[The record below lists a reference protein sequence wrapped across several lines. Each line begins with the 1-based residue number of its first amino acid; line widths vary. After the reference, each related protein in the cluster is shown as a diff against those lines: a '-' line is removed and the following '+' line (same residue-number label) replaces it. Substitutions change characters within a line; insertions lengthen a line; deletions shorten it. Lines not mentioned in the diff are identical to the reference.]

1 MGSCV
6 RFCNNQYHHCHK
18 PHNSPLSAKLSNMT
32 LLGFNPATRIDV
44 ALLALAILGTCF
56 AEKREIYLALMEGDP
71 VAFAGVSSSHEHG
84 FSRQN
89 LNREAS
95 RAHAKRLVDSHD
107 QLLQSVLETGSYK
120 KLYSFNHV
128 INGFSVHITE
138 SQAKR
143 LKETPGVRLVERDRG
158 AKLMTT
164 YTPQFLGLR
173 QGVWRQ
179 QGGPRD
185 AGEGIVLGFV
195 DTGINPAHPSFANV
209 GLPPLNGTSRFSG
222 GACETGPLFPAISCN
237 GKIISARF
245 FSAGAQAAA
254 ALNPLVD
261 ILSPFDAVG
270 HGSHVASI
278 AAGNPDVAVVAN
290 GLYGWASGVAPG
302 ARIAVYKVV
311 YPTVGTLTDVV
322 AAIDQAVHDG
332 VDALAL
338 SVGPDEAPEDTPTLL
353 SVFDMA
359 MLSARR
365 AGVFV
370 AQAVG
375 NKGPSPSTVLS
386 YSPWAVGV
394 AAASTDRTYPASLLL
409 GSGQRIAGVGLSGP
423 TLGNGMVHY
432 KLVLAKDAIFPYG
445 AFPRTPPYTEECQ
458 YPQALDP
465 ALVLGS
471 IVICTFSAGFFNQ
484 TSSLT
489 AILNTARS
497 RGFAGFVLVANP
509 AYGDFIAEPIPFY
522 VPGIMIPRVA
532 DAQILSQYY
541 EQETGRDQGGASTRF
556 GARAAIGE
564 GRVASFGG
572 RAPTVS
578 RFSSRGPDYID
589 VDRTPVDVLKPDIL
603 APGHQVWAAWSPMSA
618 SEPILV
624 GQSFALLSGTSMATP
639 HVIGAAALIK
649 QINPSWTP
657 SMIASAM
664 LTTATKHDNYGDLI
678 MAEGSDISS
687 LSPATPF
694 DIGSGLLNP
703 TSALNPGLV
712 FPSDHEDDISFLC
725 SLPKMDPL
733 MVKAA
738 TGESCTRSL
747 TYPSDLNL
755 PSVTISALTGVRTV
769 RRRVK
774 NVSAR
779 QLTFTVSMRPPNGTA
794 ISVNPPWFTIDPQG
808 VQDLDME
815 ISVTQA
821 SNELSGFRHGEV
833 VLTGPED
840 PSSQIQLVVP
850 ITFSVR
856 VQPDG

>member
-1 MGSCV
+1 
-6 RFCNNQYHHCHK
+6 
-18 PHNSPLSAKLSNMT
+18 MT
-32 LLGFNPATRIDV
+32 RLGFNPAAWV
-44 ALLALAILGTCF
+44 GVVLLASTIFRICF

-84 FSRQN
+84 FSRHN
-89 LNREAS
+89 LNREVS

-143 LKETPGVRLVERDRG
+143 LRETPGVRLVERDRG

-164 YTPQFLGLR
+164 YTPQFLGLH
-173 QGVWRQ
+173 QGAWRQ
-179 QGGPRD
+179 QGGPRN
-185 AGEGIVLGFV
+185 AGKGIVLGFV
-195 DTGINPAHPSFANV
+195 DTGINPAHPSFANA
-209 GLPPLNGTSRFSG
+209 GLLPSNRTSRFS

-237 GKIISARF
+237 GKIVSARF
-245 FSAGAQAAA
+245 FSAGAQAAS
-254 ALNPLVD
+254 PLDPSVD
-261 ILSPFDAVG
+261 ILSPFDAAG
-270 HGSHVASI
+270 HG
-278 AAGNPDVAVVAN
+278 
-290 GLYGWASGVAPG
+290 
-302 ARIAVYKVV
+302 RIAVYKAV
-311 YPTVGTLTDVV
+311 YPSVGTLTDVV

-332 VDALAL
+332 VDMLSL

-359 MLSARR
+359 MLFARR

-375 NKGPSPSTVLS
+375 NNGPSPSTVLS
-386 YSPWAVGV
+386 YGPWAVGV

-423 TLGNGMVHY
+423 TLGNGAIRY

-445 AFPRTPPYTEECQ
+445 VFPRTPPYTEECQ

-471 IVICTFSAGFFNQ
+471 IVICTFSAGFSNQ

-497 RGFAGFVLVANP
+497 LGFAGFALVANP
-509 AYGDFIAEPIPFY
+509 AYGNFIAEPIPFS

-541 EQETGRDQGGASTRF
+541 EQETGRGQGRAWTRF
-556 GARAAIGE
+556 GATAAIGE

-578 RFSSRGPDYID
+578 GFSSRGPDYID
-589 VDRTPVDVLKPDIL
+589 VKKTPIDVLKPDIL

-639 HVIGAAALIK
+639 HVVGAAALIK
-649 QINPSWTP
+649 QVNPSWTP

-712 FPSDHEDDISFLC
+712 FPSDYEDYIKFLC
-725 SLPKMDPL
+725 SLPKIDPST
-733 MVKAA
+733 VKAA
-738 TGESCTRSL
+738 TGESCAGSFA
-747 TYPSDLNL
+747 YPSDLNL
-755 PSVTISALTGVRTV
+755 PSVTISALARVRTV

-779 QLTFTVSMRPPNGTA
+779 QLTFMVSMRPPNGTA

-815 ISVTQA
+815 IRVTQA
-821 SNELSGFRHGEV
+821 SIELGEFRHGEV

-840 PSSQIQLVVP
+840 PSSQIQLEVP
-850 ITFSVR
+850 ITFSIR

>member
-1 MGSCV
+1 
-6 RFCNNQYHHCHK
+6 
-18 PHNSPLSAKLSNMT
+18 MT
-32 LLGFNPATRIDV
+32 RLGFNPATRIGV
-44 ALLALAILGTCF
+44 ALLAFTIFRICF

-71 VAFAGVSSSHEHG
+71 VAFAGVSSSPEHG
-84 FSRQN
+84 LSRHN
-89 LNREAS
+89 LNRKVS
-95 RAHAKRLVDSHD
+95 RAHAKRLVNSHD

-173 QGVWRQ
+173 QGAWSQ
-179 QGGPRD
+179 LGGPRN

-195 DTGINPAHPSFANV
+195 DTGINPAHPSFANL
-209 GLPPLNGTSRFSG
+209 GLPPLNRSTSRFSG
-222 GACETGPLFPAISCN
+222 AACEAGLLFPVFSCN
-237 GKIISARF
+237 GKIVSARF
-245 FSAGAQAAA
+245 FSAGARAAGP
-254 ALNPLVD
+254 LNPAVD

-270 HGSHVASI
+270 HGSHVAAI

-302 ARIAVYKVV
+302 ARIAVYKAV
-311 YPTVGTLTDVV
+311 YPTLGTMTDVV
-322 AAIDQAVHDG
+322 AAIDQAVRDG
-332 VDALAL
+332 VDALSL

-386 YSPWAVGV
+386 YGPWTVGV
-394 AAASTDRTYPASLLL
+394 AAASTDRTYPVSLLL
-409 GSGQRIAGVGLSGP
+409 GSGQRISGVGLTGP
-423 TLGNGMVHY
+423 TLGNGMIQY
-432 KLVLAKDAIFPYG
+432 KLVLAKDAILPYG
-445 AFPRTPPYTEECQ
+445 VFPRTPPYTEECQ
-458 YPQALDP
+458 SPRALDP
-465 ALVLGS
+465 TVVLGS
-471 IVICTFSAGFFNQ
+471 VVICTFSAGFFNR

-489 AILNTARS
+489 AILNTAISLR
-497 RGFAGFVLVANP
+497 FAGFVLVANP
-509 AYGDFIAEPIPFY
+509 AYGDFISEPIPFP
-522 VPGIMIPRVA
+522 VPGMMIPRVA
-532 DAQILSQYY
+532 DAQILSRYY
-541 EQETGRDQGGASTRF
+541 EQETVRGRGGAATRF
-556 GARAAIGE
+556 GATAAIRE

-589 VDRTPVDVLKPDIL
+589 VKKTPMDVLKPDIL

-639 HVIGAAALIK
+639 HVVGAAALIK
-649 QINPSWTP
+649 QVNPSWTP

-664 LTTATKHDNYGDLI
+664 LTTATKRDSYGDLI
-678 MAEGSDISS
+678 MAEGSDFSS
-687 LSPATPF
+687 FSRATPF
-694 DIGSGLLNP
+694 DVGSGLLNP

-712 FPSDHEDDISFLC
+712 FPSDYEDYISFLC
-725 SLPKMDPL
+725 SLPKIDPY
-733 MVKAA
+733 MVRAA
-738 TGESCTRSL
+738 TGESCARPL

-755 PSVTISALTGVRTV
+755 PSVTISALAGVRTV
-769 RRRVK
+769 RRRMK

-779 QLTFTVSMRPPNGTA
+779 QLTFAVSMRPPNGTV

-815 ISVTQA
+815 IRVTKA
-821 SNELSGFRHGEV
+821 STELGQFYHGEV
-833 VLTGPED
+833 VLTGPAD
-840 PSSQIQLVVP
+840 PSSQSLLEVP
-850 ITFSVR
+850 ITLSIR
-856 VQPDG
+856 VQPGG